1 LQNAGSG
8 FDSTVSFAGVAK
20 QLTQIALPLACP
32 ASEPLRWPS
41 GCARDSIPPLRPE
54 ILLDVAKHP
63 DSRPGDVRERI
74 NKPWRTTKR
83 EMEALNMLGLL
94 CCEGEKSG
102 DKAPTKRNAPSGA
115 TVWPMG
121 LIGQHC
127 WQWLVQT
134 NRRRGRG
141 GADFG

>member
-1 LQNAGSG
+1 
-8 FDSTVSFAGVAK
+8 
-20 QLTQIALPLACP
+20 
-32 ASEPLRWPS
+32 
-41 GCARDSIPPLRPE
+41 
-54 ILLDVAKHP
+54 
-63 DSRPGDVRERI
+63 
-74 NKPWRTTKR
+74 
-83 EMEALNMLGLL
+83 MLGLL

-134 NRRRGRG
+134 NRDEAGLGLISARPASEECIARNVIRYTHWSLK
-141 GADFG
+141 AS